1 MSEMP
6 DDLLLE
12 SYSKAK
18 DLKLCRDFILLL
30 EREIQRRCLH
40 PVNPSLQEQKTKK
53 SCTIR

>member
-18 DLKLCRDFILLL
+18 DLQLCRDFILLL
-30 EREIQRRCLH
+30 EREIQRRHLH
-40 PVNPSLQEQKTKK
+40 PVTQSPRENKSKK
-53 SCTIR
+53 SFTI